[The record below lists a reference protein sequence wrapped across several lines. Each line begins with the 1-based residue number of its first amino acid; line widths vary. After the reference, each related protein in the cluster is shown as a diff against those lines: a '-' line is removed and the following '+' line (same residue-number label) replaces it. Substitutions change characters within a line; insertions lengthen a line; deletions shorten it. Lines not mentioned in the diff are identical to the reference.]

1 MRLELNSPEQG
12 PEKIPKFEKSLDY
25 VLVYLVDKT
34 AEKCNEKAV
43 IVQRFSFFVHLRNIH
58 VYRIDACWVGD
69 EQKICYNS
77 SRYSEYLENVFD
89 E

>member
-1 MRLELNSPEQG
+1 MYQSCNSFG
-12 PEKIPKFEKSLDY
+12 D
-25 VLVYLVDKT
+25 
-34 AEKCNEKAV
+34 

-69 EQKICYNS
+69 KQKICYNS

-89 E
+89 G